1 MKRVLLVLLCALLLS
16 GCSWSRY
23 YTAETLIDPALQTDI
38 RAFSYY
44 VAPEDKNVSRSSLEF
59 KRFLRICEQALNWS
73 GFRTVPSASAPT
85 PVSGSTAS
93 TEAPRRRRPS
103 MKTGPSTIR

>member
-1 MKRVLLVLLCALLLS
+1 MKRILLVLLCALLLS

-44 VAPEDKNVSRSSLEF
+44 VAPEDKNVF
-59 KRFLRICEQALNWS
+59 YM
-73 GFRTVPSASAPT
+73 G
-85 PVSGSTAS
+85 
-93 TEAPRRRRPS
+93 
-103 MKTGPSTIR
+103 

>member
-1 MKRVLLVLLCALLLS
+1 MILFGRYGMKRLLLVLLCALLLS

-44 VAPEDKNVSRSSLEF
+44 VAPEDKNVSRSSLEY
-59 KRFLRICEQALNWS
+59 
-73 GFRTVPSASAPT
+73 PSSCF
-85 PVSGSTAS
+85 
-93 TEAPRRRRPS
+93 
-103 MKTGPSTIR
+103 